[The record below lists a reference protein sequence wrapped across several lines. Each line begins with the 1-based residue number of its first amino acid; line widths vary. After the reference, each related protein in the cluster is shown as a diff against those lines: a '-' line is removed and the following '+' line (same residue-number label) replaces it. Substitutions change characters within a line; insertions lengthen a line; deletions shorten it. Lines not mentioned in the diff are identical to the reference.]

1 MILSISENDPTF
13 VAIIILVIVVLW
25 GVLRMLKEKKR

>member
-13 VAIIILVIVVLW
+13 VAIILLVIVVLW
-25 GVLRMLKEKKR
+25 GVIRMLKKKK